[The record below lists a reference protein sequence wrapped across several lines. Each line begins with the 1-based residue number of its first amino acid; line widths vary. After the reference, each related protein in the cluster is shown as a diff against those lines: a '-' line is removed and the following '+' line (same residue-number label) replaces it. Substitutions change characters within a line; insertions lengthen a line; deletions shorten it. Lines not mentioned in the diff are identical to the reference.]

1 MQTQNGASPPT
12 PKACP
17 NSAHRYLFAIAPAGA
32 DLVLL
37 FGLLVLDC
45 GLL

>member
-1 MQTQNGASPPT
+1 MNNQTCKTAGT

-17 NSAHRYLFAIAPAGA
+17 NKARRYLFAIAPVGA

-37 FGLLVLDC
+37 FGLEVL
-45 GLL
+45 LWIA

>member
-1 MQTQNGASPPT
+1 MQIQNGANPPT

-17 NSAHRYLFAIAPAGA
+17 NSARRYLFTLARAGA

-37 FGLLVLDC
+37 VRLEVLLWIA
-45 GLL
+45 

>member
-1 MQTQNGASPPT
+1 MNIPTCKLAGT

-17 NSAHRYLFAIAPAGA
+17 NSARRYLFTLAPSGA

-37 FGLLVLDC
+37 VALEVLLWIA
-45 GLL
+45 